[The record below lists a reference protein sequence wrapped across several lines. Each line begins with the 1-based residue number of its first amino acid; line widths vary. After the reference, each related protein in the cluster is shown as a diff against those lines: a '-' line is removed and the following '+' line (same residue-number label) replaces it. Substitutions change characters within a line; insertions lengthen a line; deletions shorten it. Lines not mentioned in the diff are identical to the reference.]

1 MNLNIKTS
9 AFTKVSEINIPKIFF
24 NRLSTGIKEFDA
36 LFGEGILPGCS
47 MTFCGQA
54 GVGKTT
60 MLLQMME
67 ALAANYEVGYASGE
81 ESNFQLAFTCR
92 RLGVK
97 SVAIAN
103 ETDVDNLVAATKELD
118 VLVIDSF
125 QALTSTKQMNTR
137 EFERYAVNEIVTAGK
152 ENECVIIFVMHLTK
166 TGELKGSTLV
176 PHAVDINFK
185 ITRDIEGDETARIIN
200 VYKNRFGSTGEY
212 HANMTRAGIE
222 ISEKVAVVAPKSKA
236 NRRRELFDGIL
247 AMDPPMITKQG
258 IMKKFNLTAS
268 QAYLALKEL
277 QDAGELVKYG
287 RGDNTVYKKVDLNK
301 VVATA

>member
-1 MNLNIKTS
+1 
-9 AFTKVSEINIPKIFF
+9 
-24 NRLSTGIKEFDA
+24 
-36 LFGEGILPGCS
+36 
-47 MTFCGQA
+47 
-54 GVGKTT
+54 
-60 MLLQMME
+60 
-67 ALAANYEVGYASGE
+67 
-81 ESNFQLAFTCR
+81 
-92 RLGVK
+92 
-97 SVAIAN
+97 
-103 ETDVDNLVAATKELD
+103 
-118 VLVIDSF
+118 
-125 QALTSTKQMNTR
+125 MNTR

-176 PHAVDINFK
+176 PHAVDVNFK
-185 ITRDIEGDETARIIN
+185 ITRDTEGDETARIIN

-287 RGDNTVYKKVDLNK
+287 RGDNTVYKKVNLNK